1 MAAQV
6 REGGESS
13 GVVLKTG
20 QGVHC
25 WAGLVG
31 FNASHPHARM
41 LLSLVHLCAQDAECI
56 APLGAN
62 LSNHRYEQAALSV
75 SAHLLEVS
83 LKSLCHLLEVSLK
96 SLCRPTLI
104 SACPSR
110 TFLRSVSVSA
120 HLVAD
125 PREKGALLHLPLNEC
140 ITCLR

>member
-6 REGGESS
+6 REGGGSS
-13 GVVLKTG
+13 GGVLKTG

-62 LSNHRYEQAALSV
+62 LSNHRYEQAVLSM
-75 SAHLLEVS
+75 SA
-83 LKSLCHLLEVSLK
+83 HLLEVSLK

-125 PREKGALLHLPLNEC
+125 PREKGALLHLPLNDC
-140 ITCLR
+140 ITCLS